1 MVIACQKVYS
11 AERIW
16 KLEGNVQLNGWEA
29 DESGLKKCW
38 KSLRRMAHHIEVG
51 TQENEGRTDFHNLW
65 QTLRWLTK
73 HGSLEALLGEY
84 TSMAISIEHADEQ
97 GGMKVRRKGTSLLQ
111 KNVTVHEADI

>member
-1 MVIACQKVYS
+1 MLDKFEKDGAPDPP
-11 AERIW
+11 ERCSVP
-16 KLEGNVQLNGWEA
+16 E
-29 DESGLKKCW
+29 
-38 KSLRRMAHHIEVG
+38 EVG

-97 GGMKVRRKGTSLLQ
+97 GGMKVTRKGTSLVQ